1 MDFIGKLT
9 VYEPVIKEFE
19 SILNSWLSTPIIIL
33 GGRGIQGLNKEWV
46 TLIPLELTPEKK
58 KIKLE
63 DVRWEMVSSEA
74 SFRLRISYLMK

>member
-33 GGRGIQGLNKEWV
+33 GGAGDPGFKQGV
-46 TLIPLELTPEKK
+46 GDPDSIGADSRKK
-58 KIKLE
+58 KKLNLK
-63 DVRWEMVSSEA
+63 M
-74 SFRLRISYLMK
+74 